1 MADARLGVDV
11 GGTFTDFVVFDP
23 GTGSFSI
30 GKTLTTPHDL
40 ALGIIHGARE
50 AAERS
55 GFEVRD
61 ISQVTYG
68 TTLVANLLLQ
78 RKGVEVGLIATEG
91 FRDVLETGTEQRY
104 DMYDLAARRAEPL
117 VPRRL
122 RRTVRER
129 VAWDGSVLVPLDPSA
144 LDEIVSLFEAHGVE
158 TIAVALMHAYR
169 NPSHELMVRDYLQAR
184 YPQYGVSLS
193 SEVAPEVREYPRTST
208 TVANAYV
215 EPPLR
220 RHLEETDEGLRSL
233 GFGGVI
239 YMMLSEGGITTLD
252 AARSFPVRL
261 VESGPAAGAM
271 AAAYYG
277 AALGYDDIVSFD
289 MGGTTAKLCLITG
302 GRPSRTSEF
311 EVARQHRFKK
321 GSGLILKVPA
331 IDMIEIGAGGGS
343 IAYVDPLGLMKVG
356 PQSAGAD
363 PGPACYGL
371 GGTEPTVS
379 DADLVLGLLNPGY
392 FLGGE
397 MALDPAAARKAIETR
412 LAGPMDMSV
421 IRAAQGIHEVVNEN
435 MATAARM
442 HAAEQGQ
449 DVRGSALVA
458 FGGAGPAHAYRVAK
472 LLGIDKVVCPLG
484 AGVMSSIGMLVAP
497 RSFDSV
503 QSYISRL
510 DNVDWDHVGSIYEAM
525 ESSAVEL
532 LTAAGVGA
540 DDIEMERTAD
550 MRYVGQGF
558 EIAVPVPNGKL
569 GPGLSETLA
578 ATFAETYE
586 SLFGRNLTDVAV
598 ETITWRLSA
607 SEPPPRLAI
616 RFRAPNMEPYPGGL
630 KGERPVFLAE
640 HNEFVDCPVFD
651 RYSLGPDFAAKGPA
665 IVEERESTVFV
676 GPDARCTID
685 EHLNLVMSLGQH
697 ANI

>member
-1 MADARLGVDV
+1 MPDARLGVDV

-23 GTGSFSI
+23 KSGSFSV
-30 GKTLTTPHDL
+30 GKTLTTPQDL
-40 ALGIIHGARE
+40 ALGIIRGTRE
-50 AAERS
+50 AAERA

-68 TTLVANLLLQ
+68 TTLVANLLLE
-78 RKGVEVGLIATEG
+78 RKGVRVGLIATEG

-104 DMYDLAARRAEPL
+104 DMYDLTARRAEPL
-117 VPRRL
+117 VPRNL

-129 VAWDGSVLVPLDPSA
+129 VGWDGEVLVPLDPSS
-144 LDEIVSLFEAHGVE
+144 LDSILSTFEAYGVE
-158 TIAVALMHAYR
+158 TIAVALLHSYR
-169 NPSHELMVRDYLQAR
+169 NPSHERMVREYLKDR

-220 RHLEETDEGLRSL
+220 GHLAEMEDGLRSL
-233 GFGGVI
+233 GFEGVI
-239 YMMLSEGGITTLD
+239 YMMLSEGGITTME

-277 AALGYDDIVSFD
+277 EVLGYGDLLSFD

-302 GRPSRTSEF
+302 GRPSRTTEL
-311 EVARQHRFKK
+311 EVAREHRFKK

-343 IAYVDPLGLMKVG
+343 IAYVDPMGLMKVG

-379 DADLVLGLLNPGY
+379 DADLVLGLLNPDY

-397 MALDPAAARKAIETR
+397 MALDPDSAQKAIEDR
-412 LAGPMDMSV
+412 LAGPMGMSV
-421 IRAAQGIHEVVNEN
+421 TRAAHGIHEVVNEN

-442 HAAEQGQ
+442 HASEQGL

-458 FGGAGPAHAYRVAK
+458 FGGAGPVHAYRVAK
-472 LLGIDKVVCPLG
+472 LLGISRVVCPLG

-497 RSFDSV
+497 KSFDSV

-510 DNVDWDHVGSIYEAM
+510 DSVDWDHVSYIYETM

-532 LTAAGVGA
+532 LPLAGVEA
-540 DDIEMERTAD
+540 EDIRIERSAD

-558 EIAVPVPNGKL
+558 EIVVPVPGGKL
-569 GPGLSETLA
+569 GPGLQETLA
-578 ATFAETYE
+578 ATFSETYK
-586 SLFGRNLTDVAV
+586 SLFGRILTDVPV

-607 SEPPPRLAI
+607 SEPPPRPDI
-616 RFRAPNMEPYPGGL
+616 RFRTAESPAHAGGL
-630 KGERPVFLAE
+630 KGERPVFLTE
-640 HNEFVDCPVFD
+640 EGRFVDCPVFD
-651 RYSLGPDFAAKGPA
+651 RYGLEPGATVNGPA

-676 GPDARCTID
+676 GPDARCAID
-685 EHLNLVMSLGQH
+685 EHLNLVMALG
-697 ANI
+697 